1 MMETSRYLAIE
12 WTTEAGETGT
22 LNLMDY
28 KMDADDAAIK
38 AALSTVVANKLFAY
52 NESPIAAVKAASRVG
67 RTVTPIDLA

>member
-1 MMETSRYLAIE
+1 MEATNYLAIE

-28 KMDADDAAIK
+28 KTDADDAAIK

-52 NESPIAAVKAASRVG
+52 DGSPIAAVKAANRVG
-67 RTVTPIDLA
+67 RTVTPVALA